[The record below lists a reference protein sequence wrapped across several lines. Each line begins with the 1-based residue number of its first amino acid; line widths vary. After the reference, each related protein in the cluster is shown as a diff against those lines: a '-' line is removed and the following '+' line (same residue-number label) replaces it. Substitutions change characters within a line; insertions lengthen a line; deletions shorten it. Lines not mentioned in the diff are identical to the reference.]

1 MPTFLNAGAT
11 VELLAVPTGMH
22 LVLAVIITALAS
34 YFLGCFNG
42 AVIVSKYILRDDVR
56 NHGSGNAGLTN
67 FTRNYGAHTSVF
79 VILIDVGKAVAA
91 CLIGGL
97 LLKHFGHYADGVAL
111 GGLFVILGHDFPALL
126 GFKGGKGI
134 LSGVTVA
141 LMLDWRI
148 GLFVFGIFLV
158 AYAISKY
165 VSLGS
170 VLSAGAFGPIYAVV
184 HWGEG
189 WFPIC
194 VGFAMSALIV
204 WMHRGNIVR
213 LVKGEERKTNLL
225 GKGKKQ

>member
-1 MPTFLNAGAT
+1 MVISIVIA
-11 VELLAVPTGMH
+11 
-22 LVLAVIITALAS
+22 AVIAYL
-34 YFLGCFNG
+34 LGNLNG
-42 AVIVSKYILRDDVR
+42 AVVVSRIVAHEDVR
-56 NHGSGNAGLTN
+56 TKGSGNAGLTN

-97 LLKHFGHYADGVAL
+97 LLKRFGHYTDGVAL

-204 WMHRGNIVR
+204 WMHRSNIVR

>member
-1 MPTFLNAGAT
+1 MILSI
-11 VELLAVPTGMH
+11 V
-22 LVLAVIITALAS
+22 ITAVAAYL
-34 YFLGCFNG
+34 LGNLNG
-42 AVIVSKYILRDDVR
+42 AVVVSWLVAHEDVR
-56 NHGSGNAGLTN
+56 TKGSGNAGLTN

-91 CLIGGL
+91 CLLGGL
-97 LLKHFGHYADGVAL
+97 LLKGSGHYADGVAL

-141 LMLDWRI
+141 LMMDWRI

-158 AYAISKY
+158 AYALTKY

-170 VLSAGAFGPIYAVV
+170 ILSSGAFGPIYAFV

-189 WFPIC
+189 WFPIAA
-194 VGFAMSALIV
+194 GLGLSGLIV
-204 WMHRGNIVR
+204 WMHRGNILR
-213 LVKGEERKTNLL
+213 LMKGEERKTNLL